1 MCIKSTEDSL
11 VIEKM
16 IYRKTLNNETKLSKL
31 SSYLNQIKMDF
42 VSARTL
48 LILSEYEGFDLDSIT
63 QDVLLMNTDFP
74 EENDIRIQLL
84 KDSFKNFFNI
94 LDKIAVF
101 IKDYLKITYDDSSID
116 FKNVWHKPEIKEKLI
131 EIDNPGANALFDIN
145 NDLEF
150 DYNKK
155 YLRDT
160 RNALTHRYL
169 KITTAKYEITD
180 KTAEELKTETLEIA
194 HLVKNAIIYLMRFVK
209 INEEYEE
216 EKLDM
221 EFSPIEEFEF

>member
-1 MCIKSTEDSL
+1 
-11 VIEKM
+11 M